1 LYFKIKEKLPNG
13 MLLEKHNKSFSIR
26 IKSTKIDKTKEFED
40 QIEDIKK
47 GLFNLEQI
55 RNWII
60 ENDLLIEI

>member
-1 LYFKIKEKLPNG
+1 